1 MKTFTQYQSEA
12 MAFRLKTADDIYAL
26 LNLAGEVGE
35 LLSHEAKGRRD
46 GYNLAEH
53 RENLKKELGDIL
65 WMVTAIAEDNALTL
79 EEIALGNIIKLSG
92 RKAQGTISGSGD
104 NR

>member
-1 MKTFTQYQSEA
+1 MNFTQYQSEA
-12 MAFRLKTADDIYAL
+12 MSFRLKTADDIYAL

-35 LLSHEAKGRRD
+35 LLSLEAKGRRD
-46 GYNLAEH
+46 GYNIHDH

-65 WMVTAIAEDNALTL
+65 WMITAIADDNALTL
-79 EEIALGNIIKLSG
+79 DEIAVSNIIKLSG
-92 RKAQGTISGSGD
+92 RKTKGTISGSGD